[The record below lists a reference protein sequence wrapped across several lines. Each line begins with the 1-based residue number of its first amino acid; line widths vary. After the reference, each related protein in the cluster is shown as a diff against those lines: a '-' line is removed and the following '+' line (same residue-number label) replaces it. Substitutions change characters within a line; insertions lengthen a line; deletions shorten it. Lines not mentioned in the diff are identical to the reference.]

1 MGINGVVA
9 RKLVNFD
16 FKEETRWD
24 LVKVRE
30 ELDGELGEATDLMQ
44 EDQGT

>member
-1 MGINGVVA
+1 MGINGVGA
-9 RKLVNFD
+9 RNLLDFT